1 MKQSTVCVHAGT
13 IRGKMPQGANSPILT
28 STSFNYLDTDY
39 NIYPRYFNIPNQ
51 NAVIE
56 KLCSLENTETGVLFG
71 SGMAAITCSMLA
83 LLKTGDHAVIQK
95 DIYGGTHHL
104 LKTEFEKFGID
115 YTFVSN
121 DINEIKSGIQKNTK
135 IIYIETPSN
144 PLLIITDIKAVAE
157 IAKANNIITLIDNT
171 FATPINQKPY
181 DLGIDIVIHSG
192 TKYLGGHSDITCGVA
207 LTSKEITEK
216 IRVSAYNFGAH
227 LDAQTCYLLER
238 SLKTLNIRVEKQCKN
253 AMIIAEELE
262 KEPKIKKV
270 YYPGLKSHSG
280 HEIAKKQMKNF
291 GAVVS
296 FELDEEKTDIKQFL
310 KKLKLIMPALSLGG
324 VESLICVPA
333 VTSHAKVSEAER
345 LKIGITNNLFRLSVG
360 IEDTE
365 DLLADI
371 KQAAV

>member
-1 MKQSTVCVHAGT
+1 MNQNTKCVHAGT
-13 IRGKMPQGANSPILT
+13 IRGAIPQGANSPILT
-28 STSFNYLDTDY
+28 STSFDYTNTDY

-51 NAVIE
+51 TAVIE
-56 KLCSLENTETGVLFG
+56 KLCALENTETGILFG
-71 SGMAAITCSMLA
+71 SGMAAITCSALA
-83 LLKTGDHAVIQK
+83 LLKTGDHIIIHK
-95 DIYGGTHHL
+95 DIYGGTHYL

-144 PLLIITDIKAVAE
+144 PLLLITDIKAVSE
-157 IAKANNIITLIDNT
+157 IAKANNIITVIDNT

-181 DLGIDIVIHSG
+181 ELGIDVVIHSG

-207 LTSKEITEK
+207 LTNRNIAEK
-216 IRVSAYNFGAH
+216 IKISAYNFGAS

-238 SLKTLNIRVEKQCKN
+238 SLKTLNIRVEKQCEN
-253 AMIIAEELE
+253 AMIIAEAMEND
-262 KEPKIKKV
+262 PKIKKV

-280 HEIAKKQMKNF
+280 HEIAKKQMKHF

-296 FELDEEKTDIKQFL
+296 FELGEDKAYAKRFL
-310 KKLKLIMPALSLGG
+310 KRLKYIMPALSLGG

-345 LKIGITNNLFRLSVG
+345 LKIGVTDNLFRLSVG

-365 DLLADI
+365 DLLSDI